1 MGSHKTKA
9 PISRNTRGMT
19 KLIQASEKKA
29 ASFNIRTWINRPDPN
44 LTKVVGREAY
54 KTYDWIYI
62 LISLLGREMGTIPW
76 DFFNPSGK
84 KMDPI
89 KDSKDPLIQLYRQP
103 WSHVI
108 PSSQKL
114 KEGQTIFLLLDGE
127 SFLVPDEFVS
137 GKPTKLK
144 MIPRAQ
150 MKEKVD
156 ANGDL
161 VGWEFTPITTSGS
174 PAKKAVPLKLEE
186 VLQWKLFN
194 PYNLYRGLSPLE
206 AARMMIELG
215 TYSLASNISI
225 FKTGDVPGVIV
236 ETEANLQTK
245 QRNQIYQNFGRY
257 MDNSEH
263 GNPILVLEG
272 GIKLAS
278 RNFTI
283 KDIQNIHSLKLSR
296 EDLCAIF
303 GVPPATAGIYEYANY
318 ANTDQQ
324 RQILFEQTLIPLFD
338 SYTWAHQVMIL
349 DVYFPGYK
357 IKPNYDTLPTLL
369 IVLEKKTTI
378 AEKMFRMGVPVNEIN
393 RRLDM
398 GLIEI
403 SGGNI
408 GYVNGL
414 PATSIDG
421 EAVPT
426 REGEPAEEETE
437 EEGARRMGGKML
449 NVIRNKMD
457 PADPFFRRYMENVIR
472 LIYAPFS
479 IKTSK
484 VYESFVKTMG
494 RRIVEQIKKSDSLEK
509 FQVDTN
515 KWGKL
520 YTDTIRPIVGELA
533 VRAIYY
539 LKVELDAK
547 NIQKLYFE
555 KISKTIPEGLTI
567 EDLLSDEEIEAM
579 WEALDQTLSMAKSS
593 ITITFANEIKKVV
606 EEGILDKL
614 SIPEIANNIQEATIA
629 RTAYAD
635 TNAQTLVTSAYN
647 SARIEGYKKYKIKYH
662 YWMDV
667 GDGKVRDHHQM
678 ETQYGLENGPIR
690 VGEPF
695 PITGL
700 EFPGDPAGPPEE
712 VCNCRCSTI
721 AASPAVLGQFFPEL
735 EE

>member
-1 MGSHKTKA
+1 MGSPKIHA
-9 PISRNTRGMT
+9 PISRAAGGMN
-19 KLIQASEKKA
+19 KVVKASGKKT
-29 ASFNIRTWINRPDPN
+29 ASFNIRSWINRPDPN
-44 LTKVVGREAY
+44 LIKVVGRDAY

-62 LISLLGREMGTIPW
+62 LVSLLGREMGTIPW
-76 DFFNPSGK
+76 DFIDPSGNT
-84 KMDPI
+84 MDQEKQ
-89 KDSKDPLIQLYRQP
+89 KDDPLIKLYREP
-103 WSHVI
+103 WAHVI

-127 SFLVPDEFVS
+127 SFLVPDEIVG

-144 MIPRAQ
+144 MIPKSQ

-156 ANGDL
+156 KNGDL
-161 VGWEFTPITTSGS
+161 VGWEFTPTAKSGQS
-174 PAKKAVPLKLEE
+174 AKKAIPLKLEE
-186 VLQWKLFN
+186 VFQWKLFN

-236 ETEANLQTK
+236 ETEANLQNK
-245 QRNQIYQNFGRY
+245 QRNQIYQNFGKY
-257 MDNSEH
+257 MDSSEK
-263 GNPILVLEG
+263 GNPILLLEG

-378 AEKMFRMGVPVNEIN
+378 AEKMFRMGVPINEIN

-398 GLIEI
+398 GLNEI
-403 SGGNI
+403 SGGDI

-414 PATSIDG
+414 PATSIG
-421 EAVPT
+421 GAAAPT
-426 REGEPAEEETE
+426 PTE
-437 EEGARRMGGKML
+437 EEPGEGEEGTAKTGGKML
-449 NVIRNKMD
+449 NIIRNKMN
-457 PADPFFRRYMENVIR
+457 PSDPFFHRYIENIVK
-472 LIYAPFS
+472 LVYAPF
-479 IKTSK
+479 TVRTQK
-484 VYESFVKTMG
+484 VYDSFVKTMG
-494 RRIVEQIKKSDSLEK
+494 KNIAEQIRKSDSLEGFK
-509 FQVDTN
+509 VNTD

-520 YTDTIRPIVGELA
+520 YVDVIRPIVEELA
-533 VRAIYY
+533 IRAVYY
-539 LKVELDAK
+539 LDVEMKSK
-547 NIQKLYFE
+547 NIQKLYLE
-555 KISKTIPEGLTI
+555 GMAKAIPNDLTL
-567 EDLLSDEEIEAM
+567 EDLLSEEELAAM
-579 WEALDQTLSMAKSS
+579 WTALDKTLNMAKTS
-593 ITITFANEIKKVV
+593 ITVTFANEIKKVV
-606 EEGILDKL
+606 QAGIIEKL
-614 SIPEIANNIQEATIA
+614 SIPEIANNIQEVTIT
-629 RTAYAD
+629 RTAFAI

-647 SARIEGYKKYKIKYH
+647 SARVQAYKKYKIRYH

-667 GDGKVRDHHQM
+667 GDSKVRDSHQM
-678 ETQYGLENGPIR
+678 ETAESLNGGPTR
-690 VGEPF
+690 VGQPF
-695 PITGL
+695 PVTGL
-700 EFPGDPAGPPEE
+700 LFPGDPAGPPEE
-712 VCNCRCSTI
+712 VCNCRCTTI
-721 AASPAVLGQFFPEL
+721 AASPTVIGQFFPEL
-735 EE
+735 G